1 METINFKDLF
11 KETKLTESVVMF
23 NDTKIKVKQY
33 LDLDSKKNIIDF
45 ALQGGK
51 TPKFINRLVSDA
63 LFNYLIVLSY
73 TNIVIKDWD
82 EIEAYNFME
91 ESGLIDL
98 VYSAI
103 PKEEI
108 ESLTEYYNMAIN
120 DYNTYVGSFK
130 GLIEG
135 IIVNIPEQVE
145 ALSKALEEFDP
156 SQLKILNEL
165 TSSVVSGK

>member
-1 METINFKDLF
+1 METINFKDLY
-11 KETKLTESVVMF
+11 KETKLDESVVMF

-33 LDLDSKKNIIDF
+33 LDLDSKKNIIDI

-108 ESLTEYYNMAIN
+108 ESLTEYYNMAVN

-130 GLIEG
+130 GVLEG